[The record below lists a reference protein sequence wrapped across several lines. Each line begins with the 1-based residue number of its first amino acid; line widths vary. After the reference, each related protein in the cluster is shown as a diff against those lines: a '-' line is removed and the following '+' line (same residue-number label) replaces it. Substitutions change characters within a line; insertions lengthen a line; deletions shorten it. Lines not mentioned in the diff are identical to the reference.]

1 MSETGGTK
9 AAVRSVPFFNYP
21 WVFTHDEKAYT
32 EIFADVCR
40 RGAFIMQS
48 DLEQFEAKL
57 AEVAGAKFA
66 VGVANCTDG
75 LMLALRVAGIGAG
88 DEVIFASHTMTATAA
103 AIHFVG
109 GIPVPADCQS
119 DHLIDPKSVE
129 ASITERT
136 KAIMPTHLNGRTCA
150 MDPILEIA
158 AANDLIVLE
167 DAAQALGSTYRGT
180 GAGAFGVA
188 SALSFYPA
196 KTLGCFGDAGAVL
209 TNSESVARDLFL
221 LRDHGR
227 DAASGETVTWG
238 LNSRLDNLQA
248 AFLLHNLKQ
257 YDEIVRRRRA
267 LAALYDEE
275 LRDVEQVVCPPGPND
290 GGDHFDVFQNYEIEA
305 RDRDRLQAYLRE
317 HGIGTLIQ
325 WGGKAVHQIESL
337 GFSVSLPN
345 TEAMFERCLML
356 PLNLS
361 LNEDDVDYVV
371 SHIKR
376 FYEAGV

>member
-1 MSETGGTK
+1 MSDTSGTQE
-9 AAVRSVPFFNYP
+9 ALRSVPFFNYP
-21 WVFTHDEKAYT
+21 WVFSHDEKRYT

-40 RGAFIMQS
+40 RGAYIMQR
-48 DLEQFEAKL
+48 DLEQFETEL
-57 AEVAGAKFA
+57 AELAGVGFA
-66 VGVANCTDG
+66 IGVANCTDG
-75 LMLALRVAGIGAG
+75 LMLALRAAGVGAG
-88 DEVIFASHTMTATAA
+88 DEVIFSSHTMTATAA

-109 GIPVPADCQS
+109 AVPVPADCQA
-119 DHLIDPKSVE
+119 DHLIDPASVR
-129 ASITERT
+129 AAITDRT

-158 AANDLIVLE
+158 KANDLIILE
-167 DAAQALGSTYRGT
+167 DAAQSLGSTYRGT

-209 TNSESVARDLFL
+209 TNSETVAQDIRL

-227 DAASGETVTWG
+227 NADGETVMWG

-248 AFLLHNLKQ
+248 AFLLHNLRN
-257 YDEIVRRRRA
+257 YSEIVRKRRA
-267 LAALYDEE
+267 LAELYDES
-275 LRDVEQVVCPPGPND
+275 LKGVEQIVRPPGPND
-290 GGDHFDVFQNYEIEA
+290 VGDHFDVFQNYEIEA
-305 RDRDRLQAYLRE
+305 QDRDELRE
-317 HGIGTLIQ
+317 HLKKHQIGTLVQ

-337 GFSVSLPN
+337 GFSAKLPH

-361 LNEDDVDYVV
+361 LSEDDVRYVV
-371 SHIKR
+371 SQIKR
-376 FYEAGV
+376 FYD